1 MVETT
6 HSLEAGW
13 YDVITRDKTRVINI
27 GGVRVGGGH
36 PIVVQSMTNTD
47 TRDIAATAAQI
58 NALHA
63 AGCEIARV
71 AVPNIESAEAIRGI
85 KKQISIP
92 LVADIHF
99 DYNLALEAVK
109 NGADKLRINPGN
121 IGGESRV
128 REVAEAAK
136 ANGLPIRVGVNGGS
150 LEKEIL
156 QKYGGVTAEGLAE
169 SAMRNVAMLEKF
181 SFRDIIVSV
190 KASNVP
196 LMLDAHKILA
206 QQLEY
211 PLHIGLTEA
220 GTPLSGAIRSAA
232 GLGAILALGI
242 GDTLRVSLS
251 GDPVAEIHAAQQI
264 LSAMGLRHFGVTVIA
279 CPTCA
284 RANIDVAGIA
294 ERIEAKIKKIEA
306 NPASRE
312 CVDSANM
319 SSVPNPIT
327 VAVMG
332 CAVNGPGEARE
343 ADIGVAGARGS
354 AVLFIKG
361 EVFRTIAEDEIEEA
375 VLAELA
381 NV

>member
-1 MVETT
+1 M
-6 HSLEAGW
+6 
-13 YDVITRDKTRVINI
+13 ITREKTKIVNI

-47 TRDIAATAAQI
+47 TRDVAATVAQI

-71 AVPNIESAEAIRGI
+71 AVPNIEAAAAIRDI

-99 DYNLALEAVK
+99 DYKLALESVK

-121 IGGESRV
+121 IGGEGRV

-169 SAMRNVAMLEKF
+169 SALRNVAMLEKF
-181 SFRDIIVSV
+181 AFRDIVVSV

-196 LMLDAHKILA
+196 LMLAAHKLLA
-206 QQLEY
+206 RELEY

-220 GTPLSGAIRSAA
+220 GTQHTGAIRSAA
-232 GLGAILALGI
+232 GLGALLSLGI

-251 GDPVAEIHAAQQI
+251 GDPVAEIHAAREI

-294 ERIEAKIKKIEA
+294 TRIEERIRQKEAETNTEDIFREPKTLKK
-306 NPASRE
+306 
-312 CVDSANM
+312 
-319 SSVPNPIT
+319 PIII
-327 VAVMG
+327 AVMG

-343 ADIGVAGARGS
+343 ADIGVAGARGG
-354 AVLFIKG
+354 AVLFKKG
-361 EVFRTIAEDEIEEA
+361 EIVRNISEDEIEE
-375 VLAELA
+375 VVMEEIGRL
-381 NV
+381 